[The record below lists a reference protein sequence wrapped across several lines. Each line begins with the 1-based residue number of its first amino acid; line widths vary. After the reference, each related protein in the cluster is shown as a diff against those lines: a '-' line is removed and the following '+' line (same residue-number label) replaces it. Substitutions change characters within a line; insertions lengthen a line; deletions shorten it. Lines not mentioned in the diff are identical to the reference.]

1 MVKPDLQCT
10 RINEETVCSRHYL
23 LIYSLSTLVT
33 DSYCIVSD
41 TGIGSSL
48 GKRSALGPYISGCL
62 ESVRQESW
70 VFPGIASASLQ
81 LSPGCT

>member
-1 MVKPDLQCT
+1 MVKPDLHAPESM
-10 RINEETVCSRHYL
+10 RTVCSRHYL

-62 ESVRQESW
+62 ESVRQY
-70 VFPGIASASLQ
+70 LQ
-81 LSPGCT
+81 KFDAMTRIHKSNGDAPR